1 MGMKLEFLVP
11 GVEHAE
17 EADLGPE
24 MSGVASDLEKS
35 FLRWHEA
42 AIHRSVFCS
51 AGPAQLVVVA
61 E

>member
-1 MGMKLEFLVP
+1 
-11 GVEHAE
+11 
-17 EADLGPE
+17 